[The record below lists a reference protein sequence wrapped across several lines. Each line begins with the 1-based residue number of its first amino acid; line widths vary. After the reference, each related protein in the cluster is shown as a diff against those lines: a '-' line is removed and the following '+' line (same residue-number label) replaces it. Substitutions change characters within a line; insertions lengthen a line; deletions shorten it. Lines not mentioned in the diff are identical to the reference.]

1 MTVVLSAN
9 PSDTRLDPEGL
20 VHALCKTAFI
30 VLACI
35 YAGGAT
41 IFVGLSSR
49 PVGNEHVYIDV
60 GACALFGGFTVL
72 ATKATSSLITL
83 EGGNVVKEWITYPV
97 LAVRSLYTHRKRI
110 RIVHSYSIVRQVLIA
125 TGVGQIRYL
134 NRALMKFDSK
144 IVIPTQFVLFNLS
157 VITSSAVLYG
167 DFRTATLHQMVTFF
181 YGCGATFAGVFL
193 LTWGNMG
200 RPGDDG
206 SIGRKQNEG
215 ERVHRAQLILPSTPY
230 RPSRAMPVLRSARSS
245 VSLVGLSPAQRVLLV
260 HPISPPRTYIS

>member
-1 MTVVLSAN
+1 MDHISCSGST
-9 PSDTRLDPEGL
+9 
-20 VHALCKTAFI
+20 F
-30 VLACI
+30 
-35 YAGGAT
+35 
-41 IFVGLSSR
+41 
-49 PVGNEHVYIDV
+49 
-60 GACALFGGFTVL
+60 
-72 ATKATSSLITL
+72 SL
-83 EGGNVVKEWITYPV
+83 NYP
-97 LAVRSLYTHRKRI
+97 KRI
-110 RIVHSYSIVRQVLIA
+110 RFVHSYSIVRQVLIA

-200 RPGDDG
+200 RPGGEG
-206 SIGRKQNEG
+206 SIGREQNEG

-260 HPISPPRTYIS
+260 HPISPPRTYISYSPRQYSIVESFSLLFYSQRKGWTMDEPFRCRDDGMEER

>member
-1 MTVVLSAN
+1 MDHISCSGST
-9 PSDTRLDPEGL
+9 
-20 VHALCKTAFI
+20 F
-30 VLACI
+30 
-35 YAGGAT
+35 
-41 IFVGLSSR
+41 
-49 PVGNEHVYIDV
+49 
-60 GACALFGGFTVL
+60 
-72 ATKATSSLITL
+72 SLI
-83 EGGNVVKEWITYPV
+83 YP
-97 LAVRSLYTHRKRI
+97 KRI
-110 RIVHSYSIVRQVLIA
+110 RFVHSYSIVRQVLIA

-181 YGCGATFAGVFL
+181 YGCGATFAGMFL

-206 SIGRKQNEG
+206 SIGREQNEG

-260 HPISPPRTYIS
+260 HPISPPRTYISYSRRQYSIVEPFSLLFYSQRKGWTKDEPCRCRDDGMEER